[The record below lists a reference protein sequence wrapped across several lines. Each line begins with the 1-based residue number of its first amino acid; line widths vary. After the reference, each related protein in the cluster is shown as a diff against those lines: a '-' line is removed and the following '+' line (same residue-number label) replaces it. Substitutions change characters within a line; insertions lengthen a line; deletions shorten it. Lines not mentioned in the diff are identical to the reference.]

1 MREGW
6 AANPTVLR
14 ELQGRCRLSNAEAA
28 ALCGVSL
35 RTYRRWRSEG
45 NPDVSAVRLLAILA
59 GFVPWDGWDGWE
71 VHRGCV
77 FPPGYSKGGLTP
89 GDFYAAVFLRQL
101 VSEYRRKNAELV
113 RLLARADARIA
124 ELQALAFE
132 DQRPPK
138 VEAVG

>member
-1 MREGW
+1 M
-6 AANPTVLR
+6 
-14 ELQGRCRLSNAEAA
+14 
-28 ALCGVSL
+28 SL